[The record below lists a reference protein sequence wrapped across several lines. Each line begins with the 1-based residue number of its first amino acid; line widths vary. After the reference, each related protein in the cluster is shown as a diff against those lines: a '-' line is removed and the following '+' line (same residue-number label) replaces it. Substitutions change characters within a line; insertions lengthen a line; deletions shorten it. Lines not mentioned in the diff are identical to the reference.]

1 MPDSILGAII
11 GALIG
16 LISGLAV
23 AGLSIIWTYR
33 HDEYR
38 RALSTHREYISWLR
52 GLVPECELIL
62 LSIEE
67 LRPTYDDMIATGN
80 LRCPTRRLNSDFLAA
95 ARLGVMKH
103 PRGCRLFP
111 PLTRAYRDVVH
122 TNDMMARFEARY
134 RETAGADQWREM
146 EGILRPTAEC
156 MPGVR
161 SSVESL
167 LGAAREQEQLERDHP
182 PTVWDTNNI

>member
-1 MPDSILGAII
+1 MSDAIA
-11 GALIG
+11 GALVGGLIG
-16 LISGLAV
+16 FISGLAV
-23 AGLSIIWTYR
+23 AVLSILWTYR
-33 HDEYR
+33 RDQYGD
-38 RALSTHREYISWLR
+38 ALATHREYLSWLR
-52 GLVPECELIL
+52 GLVPECELIVA
-62 LSIEE
+62 SIEE
-67 LRPTYDDMIATGN
+67 LRPTYEGMLSGGD

-146 EGILRPTAEC
+146 KGILR
-156 MPGVR
+156 
-161 SSVESL
+161 
-167 LGAAREQEQLERDHP
+167 
-182 PTVWDTNNI
+182 